1 MKKPQRSNKS
11 GGWKGEKTFGSKKP
25 AFGSKKPWE
34 RGSDSRSSGK
44 TFMHK
49 ATCSE
54 CNRACEVPFVPTGR
68 KPILCSMC
76 FKKDGDFS
84 PKKFGASSYGDK
96 PSYKPAYAGT
106 DTTAA
111 QLKIINTKLDA
122 ILKALNGEE

>member
-1 MKKPQRSNKS
+1 MKKPQRNNKS

-34 RGSDSRSSGK
+34 RGSDSRSAGK

-76 FKKDGDFS
+76 YKKDGDFA
-84 PKKFGASSYGDK
+84 PKKFGGS
-96 PSYKPAYAGT
+96 AYAEKRPYKTEYEGT
-106 DTTAA
+106 DSNAA
-111 QLKIINTKLDA
+111 QFKTINAKLDA
-122 ILKALNGEE
+122 ILKALGTEE